1 MAIDETQIL
10 IEESID
16 ELQIEIDNK
25 IPDTGKT
32 AYLQSQLTVKGRTFV
47 NSRQFRLR
55 FLRYELFNIQK
66 SAIRMLKWL
75 DKAYDLFGAVVLERP
90 IRLSA
95 DFTVEE
101 QKVFRKG
108 YVQLMPVRAFGTG
121 RRVVCCLP
129 YDEGW
134 YTTSK
139 QIILKILMYTSW
151 VIGNDIDSQRKGTVL
166 ISMFEPS
173 FPQKPT
179 HEAPLRPSDHWL
191 MTVRTSAMHIC
202 TPDTPF
208 FRLRRNFFTM
218 AIGSN
223 NRTRLR
229 LHIGT
234 PIELRYILQV
244 YGIPIDSIPI
254 TYTGKMKLSFVRQWL
269 RIRNMIED
277 QEKLIANNFST
288 NNIIVE
294 APYPNDVLFKQG
306 DSFTSHPGNEMLRN
320 LIDSKVKQLYE
331 MENSKPSKKKEL
343 ILEIMDEMQHTYSGR
358 FLYWHQCSHMSDC
371 WWVVL
376 HTNGDTNN
384 DQKIVFN
391 KIEPIFRKQYY
402 KKQQQQKVIRTRY
415 MNEQQELILHQ
426 NNMVTDA
433 QKNNSINCGDG
444 NSYDSDTTMA
454 THHDSS
460 NDSDGDINIR
470 SSSLSLPS
478 SSSSSSCIPL
488 SECFGMKFVPCS
500 D

>member
-1 MAIDETQIL
+1 MSSMPMPLPISTPIPMPTPHYSEDLLAKELSQLSLKDRNDYQDEIHCVTCLAIDETQIL
-10 IEESID
+10 IEESMH
-16 ELQIEIDNK
+16 ELQLEIDNK

-47 NSRQFRLR
+47 NARQFRLR

-134 YTTSK
+134 YTISK
-139 QIILKILMYTSW
+139 HVILKILMYTSW
-151 VIGNDIDSQRKGTVL
+151 VIGNDIDTQRKGAVL

-223 NRTRLR
+223 N
-229 LHIGT
+229 
-234 PIELRYILQV
+234 P
-244 YGIPIDSIPI
+244 
-254 TYTGKMKLSFVRQWL
+254 
-269 RIRNMIED
+269 
-277 QEKLIANNFST
+277 
-288 NNIIVE
+288 
-294 APYPNDVLFKQG
+294 
-306 DSFTSHPGNEMLRN
+306 HPGNEMLRN
-320 LIDSKVKQLYE
+320 LIDSKVEQLYE

-343 ILEIMDEMQHTYSGR
+343 VLEIMDEMQHTHSGR

-402 KKQQQQKVIRTRY
+402 KKQQQQKLIRTRY

-444 NSYDSDTTMA
+444 NSDTTMA

-460 NDSDGDINIR
+460 NDSDA
-470 SSSLSLPS
+470 PS
-478 SSSSSSCIPL
+478 SS
-488 SECFGMKFVPCS
+488 FVLL
-500 D
+500 